1 MPRQIHT
8 IIGIGIV
15 RVVLINQRPS
25 TIVRS
30 TEHSRTVVSVRDNDS
45 IDNTR
50 LSDNDNRLGDVL
62 IS

>member
-15 RVVLINQRPS
+15 RVVLANQRPS

-30 TEHSRTVVSVRDNDS
+30 IEHSRTVGVRDNDS
-45 IDNTR
+45 IDNTG
-50 LSDNDNRLGDVL
+50 LSDNDNGLGDVL